1 MLSEK
6 DKLWVFSQDNIYY
19 AYNDDVT
26 NNLKMNS
33 IAVPINLRQTVFDNV
48 SNSVDEQYV
57 IGTRN
62 GYISMNLNSYD
73 IIEENFT
80 INRIEKLIQSIPVL

>member
-48 SNSVDEQYV
+48 SNQADEQYV

-62 GYISMNLNSYD
+62 VTY
-73 IIEENFT
+73 
-80 INRIEKLIQSIPVL
+80 Q